1 MLFERYIIK
10 NYLKNFLVIFLG
22 LDFFYVGVDL
32 LSNYKNIPDSAN
44 LQILYTLFQAL
55 NAINYVL
62 PLSVVFGMIVT
73 HFGMIKSNELISL
86 YASSISKRQLIKPF
100 FQTAMALTLVY
111 IGLNATEFV
120 YANEYGRNL
129 KKYNRISNS
138 SEDLFLKH
146 NNSYIYFQK
155 LDPYKQIASG
165 VTVFETNGIDLVK
178 IMRAPQALFKNNAWE
193 LENVQITYKP
203 VAKSL
208 EDGGLRLD
216 ATQKVLAIENFK
228 PKVMDSVYQN
238 EHTLSIVDGVEALMF
253 LHTQGINTTKIK
265 ATLFYQLFFPLFAP
279 FLIVLL
285 YNKAPIMGRY
295 FNVPLVSS
303 VFAFVTLL
311 VWSGLFVLSRL
322 SATGV
327 LIAEVG
333 ILLPIVV
340 LAITALYV
348 YKKR

>member
-44 LQILYTLFQAL
+44 LQILYVVFQAL
-55 NAINYVL
+55 NAVNYVL

-73 HFGMIKSNELISL
+73 HFSMIKSNELISL
-86 YASSISKRQLIKPF
+86 YASGISKQRLIKPF
-100 FQTAMALTLVY
+100 FQTALAITVVY

-146 NNSYIYFQK
+146 NNSYIYFNK
-155 LDPYKQIASG
+155 LEPYKQIATG
-165 VTVFETNGIDLVK
+165 VTIFESNGTDLVK
-178 IMRAPQALFKNNAWE
+178 IMRAPQAVFKNNAWE
-193 LENVQITYKP
+193 LENVQIVHKP
-203 VAKSL
+203 VAQSL
-208 EDGGLRLD
+208 EDAGLRLD
-216 ATQKVLAIENFK
+216 AMQKVVAIENFK

-238 EHTLSIVDGVEALMF
+238 EHTLSIVDGIEALMF
-253 LHTQGINTTKIK
+253 LNTQGINTTKIK
-265 ATLFYQLFFPLFAP
+265 STLFDQIFFPLFAP

-285 YNKAPIMGRY
+285 YTKAPIMGRY
-295 FNVPLVSS
+295 FNVPFVSS
-303 VFAFVTLL
+303 VFAFVTLF

-322 SATGV
+322 CATGV
-327 LIAEVG
+327 LPAEIG
-333 ILLPIVV
+333 IGLPIIM
-340 LAITALYV
+340 LAFLAFYA
-348 YKKR
+348 YKKG